1 PMEERTCCRSTVEFG
16 ATEETT
22 LSVTLFFGS
31 PFATETAT
39 PVFPCISPSVLL
51 LNKLS
56 RIVRNMLKRKPKMRT
71 SSPSREERRL
81 VSFHRSKEC
90 VRGSEMISRVLFV
103 TSAIRLPRVGW
114 STSSQLNWLYSEIIA
129 RPVGLRG
136 ASEILA
142 KGESRFSPERSTSV
156 SSFERVDRT
165 KKSYKKKEGSPLQE
179 EEQIF
184 SIIAKRPEERSEEG
198 RRSVRQTRR
207 REILEGKM
215 HLIVGNANEKL
226 EHEALSTSSNRVS
239 TSELDV
245 LPGLDALK

>member
-1 PMEERTCCRSTVEFG
+1 MEERTCCRSTVEFG

-71 SSPSREERRL
+71 SSPSREERR
-81 VSFHRSKEC
+81 
-90 VRGSEMISRVLFV
+90 
-103 TSAIRLPRVGW
+103 